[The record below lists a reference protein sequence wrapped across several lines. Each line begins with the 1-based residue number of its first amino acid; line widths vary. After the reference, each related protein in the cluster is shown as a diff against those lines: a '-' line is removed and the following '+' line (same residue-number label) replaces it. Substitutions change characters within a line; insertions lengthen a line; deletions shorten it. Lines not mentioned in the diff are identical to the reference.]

1 VSEPPVGAGGRFL
14 PMNTIDHPYAIAFI
28 FLLGFIIWIGIK
40 INEDDEPE
48 T

>member
-1 VSEPPVGAGGRFL
+1 MERRAFFK
-14 PMNTIDHPYAIAFI
+14 MKEFDHPFAIAFI
-28 FLLGFIIWIGIK
+28 MLAAFIVWICIK